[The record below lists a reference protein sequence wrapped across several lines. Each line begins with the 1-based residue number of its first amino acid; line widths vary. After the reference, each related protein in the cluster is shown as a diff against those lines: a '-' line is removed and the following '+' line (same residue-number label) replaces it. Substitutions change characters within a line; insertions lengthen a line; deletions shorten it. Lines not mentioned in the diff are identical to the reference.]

1 MRKIGAEVASGV
13 AIFIAFI
20 IFIFGFLYLKNVTFK
35 SDSYAL
41 YIEFQDVAG
50 LEPGDG
56 VRVSGLQVGKVNSFK
71 LSGLTVLV
79 GIEVDPEIELPED
92 SWAQIKSLG
101 MVGEKYIEI
110 IPGNSDKMVSSGDVL
125 QGKSGGDLSDI
136 TGSMEGVIK
145 QAEELLINMKAAFE
159 NVFDIPTQRALQE
172 SVHHLRNLSS
182 KLEDNSKH
190 LERTLA
196 NLDTISTGLN
206 QIMANRRNQVED
218 SIENVHKATT
228 QFEDFSTRL
237 DSTLTSIQ
245 SILAKIENQEGAVGK
260 AIYKDE
266 LYTEVRALTAELDEL
281 VKDVK
286 KRPRRYIDMGFIK
299 IF

>member
-1 MRKIGAEVASGV
+1 MRKIGAEVASGI
-13 AIFIAFI
+13 AIFVAFI

-35 SDSYAL
+35 SDSYEL

-71 LSGLTVLV
+71 LKGLTVLV

-110 IPGNSDKMVSSGDVL
+110 IPGNSENIVGSGDVL

-136 TGSMEGVIK
+136 TGSMEGLIQ
-145 QAEELLINMKAAFE
+145 QAEELLINVKAAFD
-159 NVFDIPTQRALQE
+159 NVFDMPTQRALQQ
-172 SVHHLRNLSS
+172 SVHHLRNISS
-182 KLEDNSKH
+182 KLDENSKH
-190 LERTLA
+190 MERTLA
-196 NLDTISTGLN
+196 NLDTISTSLN
-206 QIMANRRNQVED
+206 GVLANRRDQVES

-228 QFEDFSTRL
+228 QFEHFSHKL
-237 DSTLTSIQ
+237 DSTLTSMQ
-245 SILAKIENQEGAVGK
+245 NILAKIENQEGAVGK
-260 AIYKDE
+260 AIYKEE
-266 LYTEVRALTAELDEL
+266 LYNDVRDLTAELDEL

-286 KRPRRYIDMGFIK
+286 KRPQRYIDMGFIK